1 MLYLE
6 DIMNNLVIKNS
17 HLTLSVAPD
26 IGASVRSFTYERQ
39 GTTYN
44 VFRNSGQANTVN
56 DMSCFALAPFAS
68 RVQHG
73 KFEWNGHDVQLA
85 ANFPP
90 EPHALHG
97 FAWQRPWQVKSQS
110 ETAIDL
116 RLEHVSDDWPW
127 SFVVELRY
135 ELIDLCLNMT
145 LTTTNLSDTEMP
157 SGLGLHPFFD
167 IDDNT
172 KVKVDA
178 QQMWQ
183 MNEQVLPIG
192 FTQSPAALLTELGA
206 NANELVVDNVLI
218 NDSDRHEIVW
228 HDRGFK
234 ADLRS
239 SGCPYTVL
247 YRPEDGPFFCIEPI
261 SHCAN
266 ALTMAREE
274 ALRYGVKP
282 LASGE
287 CHTISQSII
296 LSDLV
301 TN

>member
-1 MLYLE
+1 
-6 DIMNNLVIKNS
+6 MNDLVIKNN

-26 IGASVRSFTYERQ
+26 VGASVRSFTYERQ

-44 VFRNSGQANTVN
+44 VFRNSGQASSVN

-73 KFEWNGHDVQLA
+73 KFEWNSRDVQLA

-90 EPHALHG
+90 ELHALHG
-97 FAWQRPWQVKSQS
+97 FGWQRPWQVKSHS
-110 ETAIDL
+110 ESAIDL
-116 RLEHVSDDWPW
+116 RLEHASGDWPW
-127 SFVVELRY
+127 GFVVELRY
-135 ELIDLCLNMT
+135 ELIGLRLDMT
-145 LTTTNLSDTEMP
+145 LTTTNLSDAEMP

-167 IDDNT
+167 IDANT

-178 QQMWQ
+178 PQMWQ

-192 FTQSPAALLTELGA
+192 FTNSPAALLSEMGA

-228 HDRGFK
+228 QDRGFK

-247 YRPEDGPFFCIEPI
+247 YRPAGGQFLCIEPI

-266 ALTMAREE
+266 ALTMTREE
-274 ALRYGVKP
+274 ALDHGVTP
-282 LASGE
+282 LEHGE
-287 CHTISQSII
+287 SHTISQSIV
-296 LSDLV
+296 LSDLA

>member
-1 MLYLE
+1 
-6 DIMNNLVIKNS
+6 MNDLVIKNN
-17 HLTLSVAPD
+17 HLTLSVVPA
-26 IGASVRSFTYERQ
+26 IGASVRSFTYQRQ
-39 GTTYN
+39 DTTYN
-44 VFRNSGQANTVN
+44 VFRNSAQASCVN
-56 DMSCFALAPFAS
+56 DMSCFPLAPFAS

-73 KFEWNGHDVQLA
+73 KFEWNSLDVQLS

-90 EPHALHG
+90 ELHTLHG
-97 FAWQRPWQVKSQS
+97 FAWQQSWQVKSHS
-110 ETAIDL
+110 ETALELI
-116 RLEHVSDDWPW
+116 LEHTSGDWPW
-127 SFVVELRY
+127 DFVVELRY
-135 ELIDLCLNMT
+135 ELIGLRLDMT
-145 LTTTNLSDTEMP
+145 LTTTNLSDAEMP

-172 KVKVDA
+172 KVRVDA
-178 QQMWQ
+178 PKMWQ
-183 MNEQVLPIG
+183 MNEQVLPVG

-247 YRPEDGPFFCIEPI
+247 YRPEDGQFFCIEPI

-266 ALTMAREE
+266 ALTMGREE
-274 ALRYGVKP
+274 ALNYGVKP
-282 LASGE
+282 LLHGE
-287 CHTISQSII
+287 SHIISQSII

-301 TN
+301 AD